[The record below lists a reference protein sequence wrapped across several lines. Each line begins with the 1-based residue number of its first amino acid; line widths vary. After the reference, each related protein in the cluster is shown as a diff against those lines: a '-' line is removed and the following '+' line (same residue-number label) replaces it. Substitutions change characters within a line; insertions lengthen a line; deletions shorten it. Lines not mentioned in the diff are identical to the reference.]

1 MEKSKT
7 FKDSRLCMNNRINLS
22 LSGVEKVFGANENR
36 VFLKAGGSNL
46 IILGTNLSV
55 EKLDIEN
62 GLLEMTGTIDEIK
75 YNKSAKRGSF
85 LKRIFK

>member
-7 FKDSRLCMNNRINLS
+7 FKDSRFCMNNRNNLS

-36 VFLKAGGSNL
+36 VFLKAAGNNL
-46 IILGTNLSV
+46 IILGTSLSI

-62 GLLEMTGTIDEIK
+62 GLLELVGTVDEIK
-75 YNKSAKRGSF
+75 YNKSRKSGSF